1 MARTDTERSQRP
13 SVGFVG
19 SCLPRPCGIATFT
32 YDLFEAINSLSD
44 TDQKHFIAAVND
56 RPQGYDYPDCVS
68 VEIGV
73 GDPYDYTLA
82 AEYLNEF
89 CSVVSVQHEFGIYG
103 PRWGA
108 NVLHLLQR
116 VRRPVVLTCHT
127 VPIDPDPEQRD
138 IFCEVVARADR
149 IVVMNRRAIDFMQA
163 LYGARYRQIAH
174 IGHGIHDVPFVDP
187 PRKKA
192 RLGVDGPVLLTFGLM
207 HREKGLEYMIEAMGK
222 IVRERCDATYVI
234 VGATHPRTLEIE
246 GETYRRSL
254 EDKVR
259 RMGLGDN
266 VKFIDGFC
274 DLSDLMA
281 YLAETDIFVAPY
293 LDRTRMTSGALSYAA
308 GAGKAIVSTPY
319 QHALELL
326 AEGRG
331 RLVPSRSADA
341 LARNVIDLLSDDRA
355 TAAMQRR
362 MYKYMRGMVWPAV
375 ARDYLDLFE
384 TVVEA
389 DRRPTLAPVV
399 RPVLDQNRRPAVTG
413 GPSK

>member
-1 MARTDTERSQRP
+1 
-13 SVGFVG
+13 VGFVG
-19 SCLPRPCGIATFT
+19 SCLPRPCGIGTFT
-32 YDLFEAINSLSD
+32 YDLFEAVNGLSNK
-44 TDQKHFIAAVND
+44 DQNHFIAAVND
-56 RPQGYDYPDCVS
+56 RPQGYDYPDTVR

-73 GDPYDYTLA
+73 DDPNDYALA

-89 CSVVSVQHEFGIYG
+89 CSVVNVQHEFGIYG

-116 VRRPVVLTCHT
+116 LRRPVVLTCHT

-222 IVRERCDATYVI
+222 IVRERPNATYVI
-234 VGATHPRTLEIE
+234 VGATHPRTVEIE
-246 GETYRRSL
+246 GESYRRSL
-254 EDKVR
+254 EAKVR
-259 RMGLGDN
+259 RLGLGDN

-281 YLAETDIFVAPY
+281 YFAETDIFVAPY
-293 LDRTRMTSGALSYAA
+293 LDQTRMTSGALSYAA
-308 GAGKAIVSTPY
+308 GSGKAIVSTPY

-331 RLVPSRSADA
+331 LLVPSRSADA
-341 LARNVIDLLSDDRA
+341 LARNVIDLLSDERA
-355 TAAMQRR
+355 MAAMRRR
-362 MYKYMRGMVWPAV
+362 MYKYTRGMVWQVV
-375 ARDYLDLFE
+375 ARDYMGLFE
-384 TVVEA
+384 AVGET
-389 DRRPTLAPVV
+389 DRRPKTTPVV
-399 RPVLDQNRRPAVTG
+399 QPFVEQKQRPAVTG